1 MMTAQEA
8 TTGKNLMAGTWT
20 KAATVRRKFKAGPP
34 RRKDLE
40 YDMERAVI
48 ECRILFTQIRKEM
61 IQAGIFTSEDSRV
74 ALVLMTPDTDTAEV
88 GRVHVLPVPRK
99 LEGIP
104 ELGAKAVRL
113 EKSEK
118 VVPAG
123 VAFWQKDREADN
135 SVEVWIQ
142 PWLTSSRAARALD
155 AARKAFKDSDGKETH
170 STFEEITK

>member
-8 TTGKNLMAGTWT
+8 TGTAKNLMAGTWT

-48 ECRILFTQIRKEM
+48 ECRILFIQIRKEM
-61 IQAGIFTSEDSRV
+61 LQAGIMSDDARV
-74 ALVLMTPDTDTAEV
+74 ALVLMTPVWKEGV

-99 LEGIP
+99 LDGIP
-104 ELGAKAVRL
+104 GLYAAAAKL
-113 EKSEK
+113 ENSEK

-123 VAFWQKDREADN
+123 VAFWMKDREDGN
-135 SVEVWIQ
+135 SI
-142 PWLTSSRAARALD
+142 
-155 AARKAFKDSDGKETH
+155 
-170 STFEEITK
+170 